1 VTRGAIDLKVVRDR
15 LEIVSVCL
23 ADLRALPQASLDE
36 FLGDRRNP
44 AAADSLVRR
53 AIEAIF
59 DTARHILAKGFGVG
73 ALEYRDVARRA
84 AEHGVIDDKAL
95 GERFVRIAGFR
106 NRLAHHYDDV
116 TPAELFGILSADL
129 PDLEALADA
138 LRRAAVRLDASPE
151 E

>member
-1 VTRGAIDLKVVRDR
+1 MPPCASPIF
-15 LEIVSVCL
+15 
-23 ADLRALPQASLDE
+23 ALPRASLDE

-44 AAADSLVRR
+44 AAADSLLRR

-73 ALEYRDVARRA
+73 ALEYRDVARRT
-84 AEHGVIDDKAL
+84 AEHGVIDDKTL
-95 GERFVRIAGFR
+95 EERFVRIAGFR

-116 TPAELFGILSADL
+116 TPAELFGILSTDL

-138 LRRAAVRLDASPE
+138 LRRGAARLSVSQE
-151 E
+151 K

>member
-1 VTRGAIDLKVVRDR
+1 MTRGAIDLKIVRDR
-15 LEIVSVCL
+15 LEIVSVCI
-23 ADLRALPQASLDE
+23 ADLRALSRASIEE
-36 FLGDRRNP
+36 FLLDRRNP
-44 AAADSLVRR
+44 AAADSLLRR

-59 DTARHILAKGFGVG
+59 DTARHILAKGFGVST
-73 ALEYRDVARRA
+73 LEYRDVARRT

-116 TPAELFGILSADL
+116 TPAELFGILSTDL

-138 LRRAAVRLDASPE
+138 LRTGAARLSVSPKR
-151 E
+151 

>member
-23 ADLRALPQASLDE
+23 ADLRALPRGSLDE

-44 AAADSLVRR
+44 AAADSLLRR

-73 ALEYRDVARRA
+73 ALEYRDVARRT
-84 AEHGVIDDKAL
+84 AEHGVIDDKTL
-95 GERFVRIAGFR
+95 QERFVRIAGFR

-116 TPAELFGILSADL
+116 TPAELFGILSTDL
-129 PDLEALADA
+129 ADLEALADA
-138 LRRAAVRLDASPE
+138 LRRGATRLSAPPE
-151 E
+151 H